1 MCEKKN
7 DARVYKQL
15 ERSLH
20 CSSLSFGAKKV
31 LDMAGDVADKIE
43 RHDDGRIGYDTHTVE
58 VSQR

>member
-43 RHDDGRIGYDTHTVE
+43 RHDDGRIG
-58 VSQR
+58 